1 LNVLNVLIEGNI
13 IMSVYMP
20 MSTTGRHSRIL
31 MTISSAVIEFLRK
44 KEAYAVQEECA
55 LVHWG
60 YKGKSDFKELVNIS
74 DIEDIDSFTEMTI
87 NELDYVQPDFVLFK
101 NNPYVHNDNETKI
114 AGRPDLIVEVWSKG
128 NTKAEREFKL
138 DLYSGSEITEH
149 WYIEQ
154 DLNEVSCYFG
164 QKRIDNQSLTDILAT
179 RDGLKF
185 DLRYLAI

>member
-1 LNVLNVLIEGNI
+1 
-13 IMSVYMP
+13 
-20 MSTTGRHSRIL
+20 

-74 DIEDIDSFTEMTI
+74 EIEDIDLFTEVTI

-101 NNPYVHNDNETKI
+101 DNPYAHNENETKI
-114 AGRPDLIVEVWSKG
+114 AGRPDLVVEVWSKG
-128 NTKAEREFKL
+128 NSKAEREFKL
-138 DLYSGSEITEH
+138 DLYSSSEITEH

-154 DLNEVSCYFG
+154 NLNEVICYLG
-164 QKRIDNQSLTDILAT
+164 RERIGGQSLTDVLVT
-179 RDGLKF
+179 RGGLQF
-185 DLRYLAI
+185 DLRYLALN

>member
-1 LNVLNVLIEGNI
+1 
-13 IMSVYMP
+13 

-31 MTISSAVIEFLRK
+31 ITIASSVVEFLRR
-44 KEAYAVQEECA
+44 KEAYAFQEECA

-60 YKGKSDFKELVNIS
+60 YKGKSDFKELVKIS
-74 DIEDIDSFTEMTI
+74 DIEDIDSFVEMTI

-101 NNPYVHNDNETKI
+101 NNPYLHNEIETKI
-114 AGRPDLIVEVWSKG
+114 AGCPDLIVEVWSRG

-138 DLYSGSEITEH
+138 DLYSSSPITEH

-154 DLNEVSCYFG
+154 DRNEVTCYFG
-164 QKRIDNQSLTDILAT
+164 RNKLENQYLTDKLKT
-179 RDGLKF
+179 RDGLEF